1 MSGGDEGQPGLQEAN
16 KDTLKN
22 ETPNNIEYFLHK
34 NLEYLLAQQQDAML
48 KQQQMFLTIQSVLI
62 NSQRTHSMKSSWPSR
77 QGTSDMSTGFSG
89 SCRQGTSSTSHN
101 KNQDKR
107 HNQTGDERKHPSDD
121 ENCDDDDD
129 DQLSVTVRHDFDVIV
144 VMMKV
149 ETEIKKIVSP
159 DTFEQLKS
167 ISPQLH

>member
-16 KDTLKN
+16 KDIVKN

-62 NSQRTHSMKSSWPSR
+62 NSQRTHSTKSSGPSR
-77 QGTSDMSTGFSG
+77 QGTNDLSTGFSG

-107 HNQTGDERKHPSDD
+107 HHNQAGDERKHPSDD
-121 ENCDDDDD
+121 ENCDDDD
-129 DQLSVTVRHDFDVIV
+129 QLSVTVGHDFDVIV

-159 DTFEQLKS
+159 DTFEKLKS